1 VNIHSKFW
9 RAGLAF
15 GALAL
20 LAMTPAAAAEISGKG
35 WLAAAK
41 GGVAEVKT
49 VDGIDFGDNSSEWA
63 NDGECDD
70 PRFVGPGTAVELL
83 DEDIGRDAN
92 DCLTL
97 YQAGEV
103 SLAPVPADIVDEID
117 FGDNSSEWAN
127 DGECDD
133 PRFVGKGV
141 DDILLDEDM
150 ARDANDC
157 RSLFLSGEI
166 DYLGDDPNMELITFD
181 GIVFGDNTSEWAND
195 EECDDPRFTGTGM
208 ADVLLDADLEKDA
221 NDCLALYQS
230 GSISLAGANQNSG
243 SGIDFG
249 DDSSEWS
256 NDGECDDPR
265 FKGPGVADILLDE
278 DLGRDAT
285 DCRTLFENG
294 QISLETING
303 GGADSSGI
311 DFGDDSSQ
319 WSNDG
324 ECDDPRFGGP
334 GVAGV
339 LLDEDMG
346 RDATDCRTLFESGQ
360 VYLETGGSGGFSGI
374 DFGDDSSR
382 WNNDGE
388 CDDPRFVGDGVG
400 VKLLLEDLGRDA
412 TDCRTLFDT
421 GEISPISAS
430 NFDFGDDSSRWNNDG
445 ECDDPRFEG
454 EGMAAKLEPRDFAS
468 DATDCQILFDSGQI
482 RFVGG
487 IGVMTTVEG
496 AGNAGVSGVDF
507 GDDSS
512 QWANDS
518 ECDDPRFEGEGMAGV
533 LLDDDMGRDAS
544 DCRALFEA
552 GNISLVP
559 DNGTDGASS
568 SGIDFGDDSSS
579 WANDG
584 ECDDPRFK
592 GEGVDTI
599 LVDEDLKRDATDCR
613 TLFEAGKI
621 TLN

>member
-1 VNIHSKFW
+1 VTILSKFRW
-9 RAGLAF
+9 AGVAF
-15 GALAL
+15 SAL
-20 LAMTPAAAAEISGKG
+20 LVLAVTPVMAKGNTPAAKDNTAQ
-35 WLAAAK
+35 
-41 GGVAEVKT
+41 VKT
-49 VDGIDFGDNSSEWA
+49 VDGIEFGDNSSEWA

-83 DEDIGRDAN
+83 DEDIGKDAN

-103 SLAPVPADIVDEID
+103 SLAPVPADIVDEIE

-133 PRFVGKGV
+133 PRFAGDGV

-166 DYLGDDPNMELITFD
+166 DYLGDDPNMEDITFD
-181 GIVFGDNTSEWAND
+181 GVVFGDNTSEWAND
-195 EECDDPRFTGTGM
+195 AECDDPRFSGTGM

-230 GSISLAGANQNSG
+230 GSISLTDGERNSG
-243 SGIDFG
+243 
-249 DDSSEWS
+249 
-256 NDGECDDPR
+256 
-265 FKGPGVADILLDE
+265 
-278 DLGRDAT
+278 
-285 DCRTLFENG
+285 
-294 QISLETING
+294 
-303 GGADSSGI
+303 SGI

-324 ECDDPRFGGP
+324 ECDDPRFKGP
-334 GVAGV
+334 GVANI
-339 LLDEDMG
+339 LLDEDLG
-346 RDATDCRTLFESGQ
+346 KDATDCRTLFENGQVSLVSDDAGADSSGIEFGDDSSEWANDGECDDPRFTGPGVADILLDEDLGKDATDCRALFESGQ
-360 VYLETGGSGGFSGI
+360 VYLEPDGSGGSATLE
-374 DFGDDSSR
+374 FGDDSSR

-388 CDDPRFVGDGVG
+388 CDDPRFVGNGVG

-412 TDCRTLFDT
+412 TDCRTLFDA

-454 EGMAAKLEPRDFAS
+454 EGMAVKLEPRDFAS
-468 DATDCQILFDSGQI
+468 DATDCRALFDAGQI
-482 RFVGG
+482 SFIGG
-487 IGVMTTVEG
+487 VGVMTSVEG
-496 AGNAGVSGVDF
+496 AGNVNVSGVDF

-552 GNISLVP
+552 GSISLVP
-559 DNGTDGASS
+559 DNDAGGASIS
-568 SGIDFGDDSSS
+568 SGGIEFGDDSSS

-599 LVDEDLKRDATDCR
+599 LAPEDLKRDATDCR

>member
-1 VNIHSKFW
+1 MTILSKFRW
-9 RAGLAF
+9 AGVAF
-15 GALAL
+15 SAL
-20 LAMTPAAAAEISGKG
+20 LVLAVTPVMAKGNTPAAKDDAAQ
-35 WLAAAK
+35 
-41 GGVAEVKT
+41 VKT
-49 VDGIDFGDNSSEWA
+49 LDGIEFGDNTSTWS

-103 SLAPVPADIVDEID
+103 SLVPVPSEIVDNID

-133 PRFVGKGV
+133 PRFAGDGV

-157 RSLFLSGEI
+157 RSLFLSGAI

-195 EECDDPRFTGTGM
+195 EECDDPRFEGTGM
-208 ADVLLDADLEKDA
+208 ADVLVDADLEKDA

-230 GSISLAGANQNSG
+230 GSIGLSGGDRNSG
-243 SGIDFG
+243 SGIEFG
-249 DDSSEWS
+249 DDSSQWS

-265 FKGPGVADILLDE
+265 FEGPGVADVLLEE

-294 QISLETING
+294 QISLVTID
-303 GGADSSGI
+303 GGATDSSGI
-311 DFGDDSSQ
+311 EFGDDSSQ

-339 LLDEDMG
+339 LLDEDLG

-360 VYLETGGSGGFSGI
+360 VYLEPGGSGGFSGI
-374 DFGDDSSR
+374 EFGNDNSL

-388 CDDPRFVGDGVG
+388 CDDPRFVGNGMG
-400 VKLLLEDLGRDA
+400 VKLLLEDLGADA
-412 TDCRTLFDT
+412 TDCRSLYDA
-421 GEISPISAS
+421 GEISPISPS
-430 NFDFGDDSSRWNNDG
+430 NFDFGDDSSRWNDDG

-468 DATDCQILFDSGQI
+468 DATDCRALFESGQI
-482 RFVGG
+482 SFIGG
-487 IGVMTTVEG
+487 VGVMTSLEG
-496 AGNAGVSGVDF
+496 AGNVGVPGIDF

-518 ECDDPRFEGEGMAGV
+518 ECDDPRFEGDGMAGV

-552 GNISLVP
+552 GSIWLVP
-559 DNGTDGASS
+559 DNDTDGASINS
-568 SGIDFGDDSSS
+568 GGIDFGDDSSS

-592 GEGVDTI
+592 GEGVDSI
-599 LVDEDLKRDATDCR
+599 LAPEDLKRDASDCR
-613 TLFEAGKI
+613 ALFEAGKI